1 MDELNMPDPALYPLA
16 WNASYARKGTQ
27 WRGGFDLTGY
37 AEFLDLSGSVL
48 ELGSGDGNTASVLLP
63 KCGNLVCADIAISSF
78 KTLAMRDPRLNCVA
92 ADARRLPFANDTFS
106 AVFSRHVLTHAIPGD
121 DALMLA
127 EIKRVLVPNGTVL
140 IEAFAPGD
148 MRFGK
153 GSEIFPRT
161 FLRDDGL
168 VWRFYLGGELD
179 ALVRNANLTV
189 RHFQLME
196 RKVRHEGRIYPR
208 ESIVMM
214 ASKI

>member
-1 MDELNMPDPALYPLA
+1 MIDNKILDKSRYPLA
-16 WNASYARKGTQ
+16 WNTSYSRKGTQ

-37 AEFLDLSGSVL
+37 AEFLDLSGNVL

-63 KCGNLVCADIAISSF
+63 KCGNLVCADIARSSF
-78 KTLAMRDPRLNCVA
+78 QTLVMRDPRMNCIA
-92 ADARRLPFANDTFS
+92 GDARQLPFRDDSFS

-121 DALMLA
+121 DAMMLA
-127 EIKRVLVPNGTVL
+127 EIKRVLAPKGTVL
-140 IEAFAPGD
+140 IEVFAPGD

-153 GSEIFPRT
+153 GQEIYPRT

-168 VWRFYLGGELD
+168 VWRFYLGQELD
-179 ALVRNANLTV
+179 SLVRNANLTV

-196 RKVRHEGRIYPR
+196 RKVRHEGQIYLR

-214 ASKI
+214 ASKH